1 MTIKNKLASRLGAG
15 VSALAL
21 AAMAMPANA
30 EIYRDDV
37 GDEGSQEYADQWD
50 GVVQIYLWDNLFG
63 DILFNCT
70 GSLINPRTV
79 LSAAHCFN
87 SLPSEEYGPDTI
99 WYTPIV
105 AYGPDTFDPL
115 LNWIGTGEQF
125 LDDRNGLT
133 FGVDVIVHPNAEF
146 GNMDFPAADVALIGL
161 QDPIYTIPS
170 YAMLFSPVPE
180 GAIEDGLH
188 TVGVGYGTYGPG
200 SGTGIGINGKRRAG
214 ENMLGLLA
222 SQNDFVQALSQN
234 EGLQFGSGGDS
245 NQLLYWIDFD
255 LPGREGECERTTAFG
270 ASNSIVCS
278 DWDGAS
284 GTFLDADTVVLPG
297 PSIDYFPGDALP
309 FEFATAGGDS
319 GGPLFA
325 DELADFPL
333 ILGVLS
339 GGFNPG
345 FFHTAGQS
353 YGEVSYYNPLFTS
366 YQFISEN
373 NPYKYVS
380 ALEGDG
386 NWSDPTHWIQ
396 TLDPNYFVYDSSG
409 NLVNGL
415 PSGDEGGVFQE
426 RPTEGT
432 VFDTDVQ
439 TYDTADAAE
448 GEGEGM
454 SEEEIAGFAGAR
466 DDNSISLSTGLT
478 VTSGGTAASQGLGGR
493 IMGSSELGGAV
504 ATSDITSQSTG
515 LSAGLSAS
523 TTELDR
529 ALSEVSTLT
538 GLDQSLIGPGSTNF
552 VPDNFYGARGE
563 TFVDPAQFFEVTLN
577 AAGTTTLD
585 MDVEIDKLTLNGANT
600 GLDIATDWSM
610 FVNIN
615 TEVFDGLL
623 NVDGDLFTREV
634 VLWGGA
640 LTGDGT
646 MTLIDFNQFYGNGV
660 LAYGTLFNIAGMVSP
675 GDLDTT
681 GTLLLDGDYIQTQA
695 GMFLAN
701 VRGGEADLL
710 DVFGSISLDGTLGVD
725 FDELPVFGDSYDI
738 MTASGD
744 IIGDFAQVLTPQLQG
759 VLYGTSSVEDGV
771 VSVSIEAQSFT
782 SFLGAYGS
790 DNQLSIANALDASRD
805 GNYSALSEIFGVV
818 DYLPAEGLGGAL
830 DMLAPAE
837 NFYANNML
845 LGQGDLAVRSV
856 TRRSYGRSTGT
867 FSVATNVNDVQLL
880 AAADGMRTASADG
893 TAAFAM
899 LAAQDAGSTQ
909 GSLAMD
915 EAWSGFADI
924 TYSRGDTAG
933 YMASAEEELENFSA
947 AIGLERA
954 FSEALTLGLSGHYQ
968 EGDVD
973 VSDGGYASSEGYSI
987 IGYGD
992 LAIAGPLSLS
1002 AWYGGGQYDLEVAR
1016 VAPGFG
1022 GAGDGMGS
1030 TDVEQVLAGLEL
1042 GYDKVTANGT
1052 HIIPRAGLYFSEYDI
1067 DGYMETGGQGALSID
1082 DYDIKSL
1089 QAKIGVDFMASHET
1103 GSATIRPFGG
1113 LSYVQ
1118 EMADDE
1124 QVVQASFANG
1134 ASTPFA
1140 VTGTDIGES
1149 WFEPRLGLEADVSD
1163 ALTLSAEF
1171 SAMYGR
1177 DNVDMRTLR
1186 IGGVF
1191 RF

>member
-1 MTIKNKLASRLGAG
+1 MTINKKLASRLGAG

-21 AAMAMPANA
+21 AAMAVPANA
-30 EIYRDDV
+30 ELYRDDV
-37 GDEGSQEYADQWD
+37 GDEGSQDYAAYWD
-50 GVVQIYLWDNLFG
+50 GVVQIYLLDNLFG

-79 LSAAHCFN
+79 ISAAHCFN
-87 SLPSEEYGPDTI
+87 NLPSEEYGPDTL
-99 WYTPIV
+99 WYTPII

-115 LNWIGTGEQF
+115 FNWIGTGEQF
-125 LDDRNGLT
+125 LDNRNGLT
-133 FGVDVIVHPNAEF
+133 FGVDVILHPDAEF
-146 GNMDFPAADVALIGL
+146 GNMPFPAADVALIGL

-222 SQNDFVQALSQN
+222 SQNDFVQALAQN
-234 EGLQFGSGGDS
+234 ENLQFGSGGAS

-278 DWDGAS
+278 DWDGFS
-284 GTFLDADTVVLPG
+284 GTFLDSDTVVLPG
-297 PSIDYFPGDALP
+297 PSIDLFPGDALP

-325 DELADFPL
+325 DQLADFPL

-339 GGFNPG
+339 GGFQPG
-345 FFHTAGQS
+345 FFHAAGQS

-386 NWSDPTHWIQ
+386 NWSDPTRWIQ
-396 TLDPNYFVYDSSG
+396 TLDPNYFVYDSEG

-448 GEGEGM
+448 GEGDGM
-454 SEEEIAGFAGAR
+454 AEVELAGFAGAR
-466 DDNSISLSTGLT
+466 EDASISLDTGLT
-478 VTSGGTAASQGLGGR
+478 ATAAVSRGDGLGG
-493 IMGSSELGGAV
+493 GLSGTADLGGIV
-504 ATSDITSQSTG
+504 TTDLTSEAT
-515 LSAGLSAS
+515 GLSAS
-523 TTELDR
+523 TPALDR

-538 GLDQSLIGPGSTNF
+538 GLEQSLTGPGSTNF

-585 MDVEIDKLTLNGANT
+585 MDVEIDKLTLNGADT
-600 GLDIATDWSM
+600 GLDIASDWSM

-623 NVDGDLFTREV
+623 NVDGSLLTREV

-646 MTLIDFNQFYGNGV
+646 MTLIDFNQLYGNGV

-701 VRGGEADLL
+701 IRNGESDLL

-725 FDELPVFGDSYDI
+725 FDALPVYGDSYDI
-738 MTASGD
+738 MMATGD
-744 IIGDFAQVLTPQLQG
+744 IIGGFDRVLTPQLQG
-759 VLYGTSSVEDGV
+759 VLYGTSSVDAGV
-771 VSVSIEAQSFT
+771 VSVAIEAQAFT
-782 SFLGAYGS
+782 SFLAATGS
-790 DNQLSIANALDASRD
+790 ENQLSIGNALDASRD
-805 GNYSALSEIFGVV
+805 GNYAGLSEIYGVV
-818 DYLPAEGLGGAL
+818 DYLPSGSLGNAL

-856 TRRSYGRSTGT
+856 TRRSYGRSTGS
-867 FSVATNVNDVQLL
+867 FSVATNVNDVQVL

-909 GSLAMD
+909 GSAQGSIAMD

-933 YMASAEEELENFSA
+933 YLANDEEELENFSA

-954 FSEALTLGLSGHYQ
+954 LSEALTLGLSGHYQ
-968 EGDVD
+968 DGDVD
-973 VSDGGYASSEGYSI
+973 VSDGGYASSDGYSI

-1002 AWYGGGQYDLEVAR
+1002 AWYGGGRYDLEVSR
-1016 VAPGFG
+1016 VAAGFG
-1022 GAGDGMGS
+1022 GAADGMGS

-1042 GYDKVTANGT
+1042 GYDKVTGNGT
-1052 HIIPRAGLYFSEYDI
+1052 HVIPRAGLYFSEYDI
-1067 DGYMETGGQGALSID
+1067 DGYVESGGQGALSVE

-1103 GSATIRPFGG
+1103 GTATIRPFGG

-1118 EMADDE
+1118 ELADDE

-1134 ASTPFA
+1134 ATTPFA
-1140 VTGTDIGES
+1140 VTGADIGES
-1149 WFEPRLGLEADVSD
+1149 WFEPRIGLEADIND
-1163 ALTLSAEF
+1163 AFSLSAEF

-1186 IGGVF
+1186 VGGVY

>member
-1 MTIKNKLASRLGAG
+1 MTYNKKLASRLGAG

-21 AAMAMPANA
+21 AAMAVPANA
-30 EIYRDDV
+30 GIYRDDV
-37 GDEGSQEYADQWD
+37 GDEGSQQYADYWD
-50 GVVQIYLWDNLFG
+50 GVVQIYLLDNLFG

-79 LSAAHCFN
+79 ISAAHCFN

-115 LNWIGTGEQF
+115 FNWIGTGEQF
-125 LDDRNGLT
+125 LDARNGLT
-133 FGVDVIVHPNAEF
+133 FGIDVILHPDAEF
-146 GNMDFPAADVALIGL
+146 GATPFPAADVALIGL

-170 YAMLFSPVPE
+170 YAMLFSPVPD
-180 GAIEDGLH
+180 GAIDDGLH
-188 TVGVGYGTYGPG
+188 VVGVGYGTYGPG

-234 EGLQFGSGGDS
+234 EAAKVGSGGDS

-255 LPGREGECERTTAFG
+255 LPGREGECDRTSAFG
-270 ASNSIVCS
+270 AGNSIVCS

-284 GTFLDADTVVLPG
+284 GTFLDGDTVVLPG
-297 PSIDYFPGDALP
+297 PSVDYFPGDALP

-325 DELADFPL
+325 DQLADFPL

-339 GGFNPG
+339 GGFQPG
-345 FFHTAGQS
+345 FFHAQGQS

-366 YQFISEN
+366 YQFIAEN

-386 NWSDPTHWIQ
+386 NWSDPTHWVQ
-396 TLDPNYFVYDSSG
+396 TLDPSYFIYDSEG

-439 TYDTADAAE
+439 THDTADAAE
-448 GEGEGM
+448 GEGA
-454 SEEEIAGFAGAR
+454 SVSDAGPVGLAAAR
-466 DDNSISLSTGLT
+466 ADASISL
-478 VTSGGTAASQGLGGR
+478 
-493 IMGSSELGGAV
+493 
-504 ATSDITSQSTG
+504 DTG
-515 LSAGLSAS
+515 LSATTAASRGDGRDDRIAGTADLGGGVTTDIAGTATGLSV
-523 TTELDR
+523 TMTGLDR
-529 ALSEVSTLT
+529 AIAEVSTLT

-563 TFVDPAQFFEVTLN
+563 TFVDPAQFFEVTLS

-585 MDVEIDKLTLNGANT
+585 MDVEIDKLTLNGADT

-615 TEVFDGLL
+615 SEVFDGLL
-623 NVDGDLFTREV
+623 NVDGNLFTREV

-640 LTGDGT
+640 LTGDGGI
-646 MTLIDFNQFYGNGV
+646 TLVDFNQLYGNGV

-675 GDLDTT
+675 GELDTT
-681 GTLLLDGDYIQTQA
+681 GTLLVDGDYVQTQA
-695 GMFLAN
+695 GLFLAN
-701 VRGGEADLL
+701 VRDGEADLL
-710 DVFGSISLDGTLGVD
+710 DVFGSISLAGTLGVD
-725 FDELPVFGDSYDI
+725 FDDLPVYGDSYDI
-738 MTASGD
+738 MTAFGD
-744 IIGDFAQVLTPQLQG
+744 VIGDFDRVLTPQLEG
-759 VLYGTSSVEDGV
+759 VLYGTSSVENGT

-782 SFLGAYGS
+782 SFLAATGS
-790 DNQLSIANALDASRD
+790 DNQLSIGNALDASRD
-805 GNYSALSEIFGVV
+805 GHYAALGEIFGVV
-818 DYLPAEGLGGAL
+818 DYLPAGGLGNAL

-837 NFYANNML
+837 NFHANNML

-856 TRRSYGRSTGT
+856 TRRSYGRSTGS
-867 FSVATNVNDVQLL
+867 FSVATNVNDARLL

-899 LAAQDAGSTQ
+899 LAAQDAGSMQ
-909 GSLAMD
+909 GSIAMD

-933 YMASAEEELENFSA
+933 YLASDEAALENFSA

-954 FSEALTLGLSGHYQ
+954 VSDALTVGLSGHYQ
-968 EGDVD
+968 DGDVD
-973 VSDGGYASSEGYSI
+973 VSDGGYASSDGYSV

-1016 VAPGFG
+1016 VADGFG
-1022 GAGDGMGS
+1022 GAADGTGS

-1042 GYDKVTANGT
+1042 GYDRVAANGT

-1067 DGYMETGGQGALSID
+1067 DGYVETGGQGALSVE

-1118 EMADDE
+1118 ELADDE
-1124 QVVQASFANG
+1124 QVVQARFANG
-1134 ASTPFA
+1134 AATPFA
-1140 VTGTDIGES
+1140 VTGADIGES
-1149 WFEPRLGLEADVSD
+1149 WFEPRIGLEADLSESF
-1163 ALTLSAEF
+1163 TLSAEF

-1186 IGGVF
+1186 VGGVL